1 MSRSVTPSWKEKVW
15 MVPMLCLSAFRLL
28 ESLRQWIWSLFYITH
43 LNLLLPFWVRS
54 SPRFTLKLHISLLS
68 AGKESCRAAA
78 NLSVFLPFLSTRD
91 DCKVKPYFPVSRVS
105 QLTKNLSFLVRIRSR
120 LTVQRNFPP
129 VPNRCTGK
137 QRGAQ
142 EGGEVMGAPVR
153 AWRQKE
159 SRLRSRRLDTIALRY
174 SLSRAM
180 LKPHELQIVPRA
192 LWALAVLREEFHQG
206 KVYINVTLNLIRAP
220 GEPHDGIKQALITEG
235 KYVVIWNEVNQL

>member
-43 LNLLLPFWVRS
+43 LNLLLPFWVCS

-68 AGKESCRAAA
+68 AGEKSCRAAA

-120 LTVQRNFPP
+120 LTVQRNFPLFP
-129 VPNRCTGK
+129 TGARASREVHRRVEK
-137 QRGAQ
+137 SWELPLEH
-142 EGGEVMGAPVR
+142 EGR
-153 AWRQKE
+153 K
-159 SRLRSRRLDTIALRY
+159 
-174 SLSRAM
+174 
-180 LKPHELQIVPRA
+180 
-192 LWALAVLREEFHQG
+192 
-206 KVYINVTLNLIRAP
+206 KVGYGP
-220 GEPHDGIKQALITEG
+220 GGWIP
-235 KYVVIWNEVNQL
+235 